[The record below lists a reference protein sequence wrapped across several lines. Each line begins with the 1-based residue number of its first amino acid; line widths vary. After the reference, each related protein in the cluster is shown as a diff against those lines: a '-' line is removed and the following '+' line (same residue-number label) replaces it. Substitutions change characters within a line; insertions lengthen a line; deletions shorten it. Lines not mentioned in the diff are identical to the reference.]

1 MGRLRDRLGNN
12 TDSHTDTSKKETDS
26 FAKRNSHIYCQ
37 KKKNT
42 KYILVGIILTKET
55 KMHVH
60 MRAKAGRG
68 KRTAM
73 LNNALNKQYIIK
85 ECLNLV
91 SIDGESQH
99 GKLKEMDVK
108 LKDFHLKPLEDKET
122 TLGDMIDKAKLKF
135 VYVYLRTRQKKQLSD
150 DEGLE

>member
-1 MGRLRDRLGNN
+1 MPKEFPIFIA
-12 TDSHTDTSKKETDS
+12 KKEEHKVHLGWYHFDEGNKNKNACAYES
-26 FAKRNSHIYCQ
+26 NS
-37 KKKNT
+37 
-42 KYILVGIILTKET
+42 
-55 KMHVH
+55 
-60 MRAKAGRG
+60 GRG

-73 LNNALNKQYIIK
+73 LNKALSKQYIIK
-85 ECLNLV
+85 ECLNIV
-91 SIDGESQH
+91 STDGESQH
-99 GKLKEMDVK
+99 GELKEMDVK